1 MFYLFSNTTYT
12 LRVLFVTATDC
23 TEETAVADT
32 VWSVAELGV
41 CCVYKSSQWEENDAE
56 HVCVWNQST
65 LRLCWW
71 SHDCVCCQVTI
82 QNVVIVYFWWIHDCV
97 FVEPWL
103 CVGPW
108 FCVFSHDFV
117 CGVMILYVESWLFL
131 LVPEFGYVDCR
142 PRGSLA
148 ECHRQ
153 HPLSDRA
160 ATGKIQVFIV
170 CLHVCTFAHCIPIC
184 LHIHSLVVSM
194 WTHWAREINVWT
206 HWAGGINIC
215 EPHRARNKCLKIFW
229 L

>member
-117 CGVMILYVESWLFL
+117 CGVMTVFACPRVWLCWL
-131 LVPEFGYVDCR
+131 STPRITCWMSSSTSTVR
-142 PRGSLA
+142 PSGN
-148 ECHRQ
+148 
-153 HPLSDRA
+153 
-160 ATGKIQVFIV
+160 
-170 CLHVCTFAHCIPIC
+170 
-184 LHIHSLVVSM
+184 
-194 WTHWAREINVWT
+194 W
-206 HWAGGINIC
+206 
-215 EPHRARNKCLKIFW
+215 
-229 L
+229 